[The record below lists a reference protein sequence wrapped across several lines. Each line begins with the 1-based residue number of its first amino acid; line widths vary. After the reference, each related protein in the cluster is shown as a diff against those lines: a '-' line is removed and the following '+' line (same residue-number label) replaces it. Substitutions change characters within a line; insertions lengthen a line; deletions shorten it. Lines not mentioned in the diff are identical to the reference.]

1 MTTAI
6 ITGASSGI
14 GLDVAREYVKRG
26 GNVVINGRDPA
37 KLAAAAADLGSPT
50 QVATVPGDIGS
61 TATGA
66 TLVAAAVDRFGGVD
80 LLLNSAGI
88 FGVKPFVEVTEE
100 ELDQYLSINL
110 RGTYLVTQAVVRQ
123 MIAQGDGGAIV
134 NIGTVFVDHA
144 KSGVP
149 ASAPLA
155 AKGGVHSL
163 TVSLSAELA
172 PERIRVNMVA
182 PGIIRT
188 PLHDGINVDDLAGL
202 ALLNSVGEVS
212 DTTAAVLYLADAGFV
227 TGHVLNVDGGY
238 VGGRA

>member
-1 MTTAI
+1 M
-6 ITGASSGI
+6 
-14 GLDVAREYVKRG
+14 
-26 GNVVINGRDPA
+26 INGRDAA
-37 KLAAAAADLGSPT
+37 KLADIAAELGAD
-50 QVATVPGDIGS
+50 QVSAVVGDIGDP
-61 TATGA
+61 ATGA
-66 TLVAAAVDRFGGVD
+66 ALVDAAVARFGAVD
-80 LLLNSAGI
+80 ILVNNAGT
-88 FGVKPFVEVTEE
+88 FGVKRFVDVTAE
-100 ELDQYLSINL
+100 ELDRYLSINL

-123 MIAQGDGGAIV
+123 LIAQGDGGAIV

-149 ASAPLA
+149 ASAPLV

-188 PLHDGINVDDLAGL
+188 PLHNGIDVDDLAGL
-202 ALLNSVGEVS
+202 ALLNTVGEVS
-212 DTTAAVLYLADAGFV
+212 DTSAAVLYLADAGFV